1 MDETP
6 VFEFPP
12 ETDAPATHPG
22 PGIGPVASQWG
33 PPPPGAPD
41 WAIPAAAPPPVPV
54 PPQGSTAKGGRSWF
68 LAGVVGALVGALVAG
83 GLVAAFGGSE
93 TTNVVQPDRTSIQ
106 PASPNDIRSILAKV
120 EPAVVSISTQG
131 FSEGDFFEAVPS
143 EGAGTG
149 MIITP
154 DGDVLTNA
162 HVVAGAS
169 EIKVKLSTGE
179 KVFDAR
185 VLGGDASA
193 DVALVHIDGAS
204 DLPTVT
210 LGKSADL
217 EVGDQVVAIG
227 NALALPGGPT
237 VTTGIVSALDRTLGS
252 RTDMLEHLIQTDAAI
267 NPGNS
272 GGPLANAN
280 GEVVGMNTAVIQNAG
295 GGEGAQNIGFAIAT
309 DTIRPLVDDLRQGG
323 GQTTGGRAFLGV
335 STTGVTEQIRQRFN
349 LDTESGALVTDV
361 SPGTAAAQAGLQ
373 EGDVITKIGEDD
385 IASVAD
391 VSGAILSHKPG
402 DKVEIEWQR
411 GAAQQSATVTLG
423 KRGG

>member
-1 MDETP
+1 VP
-6 VFEFPP
+6 APP
-12 ETDAPATHPG
+12 ER
-22 PGIGPVASQWG
+22 
-33 PPPPGAPD
+33 
-41 WAIPAAAPPPVPV
+41 
-54 PPQGSTAKGGRSWF
+54 STTKGGRSWI
-68 LAGVVGALVGALVAG
+68 LAAVVGALVGALVAG
-83 GLVAAFGGSE
+83 GLVAAFGGSD
-93 TTNVVQPDRTSIQ
+93 TTNVVQSERQSIQ
-106 PASPNDIRSILAKV
+106 PASPGDIRSILAKV

-131 FSEGDFFEAVPS
+131 FSEGGFLDVVPS

-179 KVFDAR
+179 RVYDAT

-193 DVALVHIDGAS
+193 DVALVHIQGVS

-272 GGPLANAN
+272 GGPLANAD
-280 GEVVGMNTAVIQNAG
+280 GEVVGMNTAVIQNTG

-309 DTIRPLVDDLRQGG
+309 DTIRPLVDDLRNGG
-323 GQTTGGRAFLGV
+323 GRTIGGRAFLGV
-335 STTGVTEQIRQRFN
+335 STTAVTEQIRQRFG
-349 LDTESGALVTDV
+349 LEAESGALVTNV
-361 SPGTAAAQAGLQ
+361 SPGTAAAKAGLQ

-385 IASVAD
+385 IASVED

-402 DKVEIEWQR
+402 DKVEVEWQR
-411 GAAQQSATVTLG
+411 GDQQQSATVTLG
-423 KRGG
+423 QRGG